1 MNRKL
6 TKEER
11 KQLSE
16 QRKSQPRDITENDLI
31 LLQEHF
37 GNYKR
42 EKENK

>member
-16 QRKSQPRDITENDLI
+16 QQKSQQRDITENDLI

-42 EKENK
+42 EKRK